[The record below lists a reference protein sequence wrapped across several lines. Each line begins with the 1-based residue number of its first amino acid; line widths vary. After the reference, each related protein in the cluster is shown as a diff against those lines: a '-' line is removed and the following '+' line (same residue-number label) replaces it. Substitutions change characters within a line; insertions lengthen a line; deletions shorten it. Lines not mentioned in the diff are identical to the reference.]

1 VNSYDFVLMLQWL
14 YGHMNRDQ
22 NPDCQ
27 LENGLGLY
35 GSDEELGT
43 QIPTQVQTIT
53 DGSGAVR
60 VSEYKPS
67 PDVDY
72 LQVSQHSTAKYFYT
86 YKFQF
91 SDIACHVTP
100 KLIFVI
106 YCFIVKFKS
115 FKLSN
120 THNS

>member
-22 NPDCQ
+22 DPDYQ

-72 LQVSQHSTAKYFYT
+72 LQVSQHSTAKYLYEFH
-86 YKFQF
+86 F
-91 SDIACHVTP
+91 SDIACHVTA
-100 KLIFVI
+100 KLI
-106 YCFIVKFKS
+106 S
-115 FKLSN
+115 
-120 THNS
+120 